1 MRIHTNNQDQQ
12 DARHVARARGRGDA
26 VTAAPVMPARARLVR
41 TLLEAADELRGR
53 DDGGD
58 AATVIEVA
66 ARSYNA
72 GDTHALEAMARAARA
87 AIPLRGPKKAE
98 RQATH
103 LALAAVAATQ
113 PRGPKVTDHQAK
125 LLARTLARLVGELR
139 GEWVEARTTE
149 RTQPEKQ
156 RNNLFEA
163 EQARARRAKVRRA
176 T

>member
-1 MRIHTNNQDQQ
+1 MRIHTNNQDKQ

-41 TLLEAADELRGR
+41 ALLEAADELRGR
-53 DDGGD
+53 DDGGA

-72 GDTHALEAMARAARA
+72 GDTHALEAMARAAVA
-87 AIPLRGPKKAE
+87 AIPLRGPKKAQ

-103 LALAAVAATQ
+103 LALAAVA
-113 PRGPKVTDHQAK
+113 PKVTDRQAK

-156 RNNLFEA
+156 LNNLSEA
-163 EQARARRAKVRRA
+163 EQTRARSAKVRKAKGRRAK
-176 T
+176 